1 IFESQCALCHG
12 QDGKGGR
19 GPSLA
24 NPRLKKAPDEDALRV
39 VIKNGIAGT
48 EMPGAWQLHPR
59 EVESV
64 AAYVRSLGTVAIEA
78 LPGNTDRG
86 AELYRATGCA
96 SCHVVEGQGSGF
108 GPELSEIGARRSAAY
123 LREALVKP
131 AAAAPDN

>member
-1 IFESQCALCHG
+1 MGGVFNYSVNLQGRLGNRRIRNAHAFPGYLEMHSVHRCDHVCAA
-12 QDGKGGR
+12 
-19 GPSLA
+19 SMA
-24 NPRLKKAPDEDALRV
+24 ALRG

-108 GPELSEIGARRSAAY
+108 GPELSEIGAR
-123 LREALVKP
+123 
-131 AAAAPDN
+131 